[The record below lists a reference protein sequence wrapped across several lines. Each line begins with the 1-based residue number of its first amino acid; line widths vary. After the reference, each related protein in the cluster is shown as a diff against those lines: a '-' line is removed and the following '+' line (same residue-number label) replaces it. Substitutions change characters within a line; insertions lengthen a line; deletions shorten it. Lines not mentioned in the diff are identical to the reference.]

1 MKSSVFIPDKDLLRQ
16 RRYWYILVLFLFML
30 SIISQEALIF
40 LAGLFTL
47 LLAVVPDLWYR
58 SALRHLVVRQ
68 HVSQPRLFFG
78 EEVTLSVT
86 IENRKWLPLPWLMVE
101 DKITP
106 PLAVLKKRAS
116 RLRAYN
122 QDAISSSWLLW
133 SYQRVTRR
141 YHMRCQT
148 RGLHTFGPIQLTA
161 SDPFGWLESDIV
173 IPSNETLLVYPLI
186 APLDTLGMPS
196 IHPLGE
202 QSTPLQLLEDP
213 LRVVGVRDYTI
224 GDDPRRIHWKASAH
238 AGKLQS
244 KVYESSTL
252 RRLLILLD
260 TWNYTVD
267 VQNAGKGKVWK
278 QEGIDVELQEF
289 TITTAASLAVWGL
302 EEGYMVGLLANCAMK
317 LFPDEIPVSKL
328 TLLEEEGIHVD
339 APTSQDISAPVV
351 RVPFSPDPT
360 HYERLLST
368 FARLAPAYTSS
379 INLLL
384 DTEEQ
389 MFPSGTIIV
398 LVCASTSL
406 REETTERLYDLS
418 RRGIS
423 AHLVLPGHANTD
435 IETYGLP
442 VYYPGGKEQWHE
454 LVENTGN
461 ARNGLVGTSETALQ
475 LD

>member
-1 MKSSVFIPDKDLLRQ
+1 MKAPEFIPDKDLLKQ
-16 RRYWYILVLFLFML
+16 RRYWYILALFLFIL
-30 SIISQEALIF
+30 SLISQEALIF
-40 LAGLFTL
+40 LASLFTL
-47 LLAVVPDLWYR
+47 LLAIVPGLWYR
-58 SALRHLVVRQ
+58 YALRHLNVRQ
-68 HVSQPRLFFG
+68 QVSQPHLFFG

-122 QDAISSSWLLW
+122 QDSISSSWLLW

-148 RGLHTFGPIQLTA
+148 RGLHTFGPIHLTA

-186 APLDTLGMPS
+186 APLDTLGLPS

-202 QSTPLQLLEDP
+202 QATPLQLLEDP

-238 AGKLQS
+238 AGTLQS

-267 VQNAGKGKVWK
+267 VQNAGRGKVWK

-317 LFPDEIPVSKL
+317 LYPDEIHVSKL
-328 TLLEEEGIHVD
+328 ALLEEEGIHVD
-339 APTSQDISAPVV
+339 APMPQDISSPIV
-351 RVPFSPDPT
+351 RVPFSPDPA
-360 HYERLLST
+360 HYERLLSI

-379 INLLL
+379 IDLLL

-406 REETTERLYDLS
+406 HEETTERLYDLS

-423 AHLVLPGHANTD
+423 AHLVLPGPTNID
-435 IETYGLP
+435 VEMYGLP
-442 VYYPGGKEQWHE
+442 VHYPGGKETWHE
-454 LVENTGN
+454 LVRNAGN
-461 ARNGLVGTSETALQ
+461 AKNGFVGTSETPLQ

>member
-1 MKSSVFIPDKDLLRQ
+1 MKSEPFIPDKDLLKQ
-16 RRYWYILVLFLFML
+16 RRYWYILALLLFVFSLL
-30 SIISQEALIF
+30 SREALVF
-40 LAGLFTL
+40 LASLFTL
-47 LLAVVPDLWYR
+47 LLAVIPELWYR
-58 SALRHLVVRQ
+58 YALRHLVVRQ
-68 HVSQPRLFFG
+68 RVSQSHLFFD
-78 EEVTLSVT
+78 EEVTLSVS
-86 IENRKWLPLPWLMVE
+86 IENRKWLPLPWLAVE

-122 QDAISSSWLLW
+122 QDAISSTWLLW

-148 RGLHTFGPIQLTA
+148 RGLHTFGPIHLTA

-186 APLDTLGMPS
+186 APLDTLGLPS

-224 GDDPRRIHWKASAH
+224 GDDPRRIHWKATAH

-267 VQNAGKGKVWK
+267 IHNAGQGKVQK
-278 QEGIDVELQEF
+278 QEGTDVELQEF

-317 LFPDEIPVSKL
+317 LFPEEIAVSKAVI
-328 TLLEEEGIHVD
+328 LEEEGIHVD
-339 APTSQDISAPVV
+339 VPTPRDISAPIV
-351 RVPFSPDPT
+351 RVPFSPDPS

-368 FARLAPAYTSS
+368 FARIAPAYTSS

-398 LVCASTSL
+398 LVCAATSL
-406 REETTERLYDLS
+406 HDETTERLYDLS

-423 AHLVLPGHANTD
+423 VHLVLTGQATTD
-435 IETYGLP
+435 SETYGFP
-442 VYYPGGKEQWHE
+442 VYYPGGKELWHE
-454 LVENTGN
+454 LVQNVGN
-461 ARNGLVGTSETALQ
+461 GRNGLVGISQTPLQ